1 MINENNQVPS
11 SSLDITEQNIE
22 KLKELFPEVLTE
34 KKIDFDKLRLIL
46 GDEVETAP
54 ERYSFTWNG
63 KKQAMQL
70 AQQPTVAT
78 LKPNKAK
85 SKNWDETQNL
95 YIEGDNL
102 EVLKILQKS
111 YANKVKLIYLD
122 PPYNTGKDFI
132 YRDNFHDSLENYL
145 EQTGQVDSDGNKLS
159 VNTETSGRYHTDWLN
174 MMYPRLKLARNLLMY
189 DGVIFISIDDNE
201 QPNLMKLCDEI
212 FGENNKIGPIIQNKQ
227 NAKND
232 TLNVQRNHEFIVI
245 YRKGGSST
253 DGKERASLLNNTVKY
268 RDVFEEN
275 GEYYYLNDPITTR
288 GAGGTLK
295 ARPNL
300 GYSVYYNPVTK
311 EKIAVSDYDK
321 DKAKISD
328 EESEVYTDD
337 LKLISEGYTP
347 IRPPKVRGQ
356 LGAFTWELSKFNAE
370 SKNIVIT
377 GNPGSYSVRKRTFV
391 SASDVEKEASKL
403 VYGQK
408 SKTNSRSIID
418 FSTNEGSNTLTDLLG
433 TSGFFDNPK
442 NVDMLEYLF
451 SLIVNE
457 QDALFM
463 DFFSGSAS
471 TAHAIMNLN
480 AKDNKKRKY
489 VLVQLPEQVDESSDA
504 YRNGYS
510 TIPEIAEERIRRTGD
525 KIITENPELT
535 GKLDIGFKVFELGK
549 SNLKKWNTEPED
561 LVTML
566 GTIQDNL
573 ESGST
578 EDDLVYEIMLK
589 QGLGLTLPIEKFIVG
604 DANIYKIAFGSL
616 FIVLGENITSDAA
629 KKIVEFIKD
638 EELEN
643 VSIVLQDTGFVNDS
657 EKLNSIETL
666 NVGGVDYNDILS
678 I

>member
-122 PPYNTGKDFI
+122 PPYNTGKDFV

-174 MMYPRLKLARNLLMY
+174 MMYPRLKLARNLLMA

-212 FGENNKIGPIIQNKQ
+212 FGENNRIGPIIQNKQ

-253 DGKERASLLNNTVKY
+253 DGKERASLQNNIVKY

-391 SASDVEKEASKL
+391 SASDVEMEASKL

-408 SKTNSRSIID
+408 SETNSRSIID

-433 TSGFFDNPK
+433 ISGLFDNPK

-535 GKLDIGFKVFELGK
+535 GELDIGFKVFELEK

-589 QGLGLTLPIEKFIVG
+589 QGLELTLPIEKFVED

-616 FIVLGENITSDAA
+616 LIVLGKNITSDAA

-643 VSIVLQDTGFVNDS
+643 VVVVLQDTGFANDS